1 MTNEEIER
9 IVKEQA
15 EEEKIVSFNRAKE
28 NSIVY
33 EALPEGF
40 NAQQLQMQ
48 HPNQNIQ
55 TMVDWLAN
63 RCAATMGI
71 SKVFATGNPQDSNWR
86 SNQLFSFPA
95 ILEMQKDLEQVLDWV
110 FKCFVN
116 WAVKKSLVK
125 SYVAEDFMDYV
136 GWEWKGIDDLSP
148 VIHQQ
153 GIKLALE
160 NNTTTY
166 KEILGNNW
174 KDKLE
179 QVAYEH
185 EWMSKHG
192 ITHPAEKLISGGQS
206 EASKQQVVE
215 ETETVKE
222 ETTI

>member
-1 MTNEEIER
+1 MSNEEIER

-15 EEEKIVSFNRAKE
+15 EEEKIISFNRAKE
-28 NSIVY
+28 NAIVY
-33 EALPEGF
+33 EALPDGIS
-40 NAQQLQMQ
+40 AQQLQMQ

-95 ILEMQKDLEQVLDWV
+95 ILEMQKDLEQVLDWI
-110 FKCFVN
+110 FKCFVT
-116 WAVKKSLVK
+116 WAVRKSIVK

-136 GWEWKGIDDLSP
+136 SWTWRGIDDLNE
-148 VIHQQ
+148 VTHQN
-153 GIKLALE
+153 GIRLALE
-160 NNTTTY
+160 NGTKTY
-166 KEILGNNW
+166 KEILGNDW
-174 KDKLE
+174 KEKLS
-179 QVAYEH
+179 QTAYEH
-185 EWMSKHG
+185 KWMSEHG

-215 ETETVKE
+215 ETETVTE
-222 ETTI
+222 ETTK